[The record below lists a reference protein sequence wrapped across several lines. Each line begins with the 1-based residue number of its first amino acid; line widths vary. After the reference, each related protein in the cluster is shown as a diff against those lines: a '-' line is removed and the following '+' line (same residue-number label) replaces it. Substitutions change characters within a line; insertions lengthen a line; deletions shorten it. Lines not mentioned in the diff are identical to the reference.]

1 MGLYTYGSHEFEQSL
16 QAKSGDPP
24 DLRCELEQELRAE
37 ICCIRD
43 ELLYIYSMELEFL
56 IAGQDRLYAA
66 AFQCRGPDNRHR
78 PSAVGPVFSC
88 WPNSGWASISSM
100 DQKPGRMDK
109 AKTPIWSG

>member
-1 MGLYTYGSHEFEQSL
+1 VDLCLFLVVSINDNRHTPSLHACAMGLYTYGSHEFEQSL

-88 WPNSGWASISSM
+88 
-100 DQKPGRMDK
+100 
-109 AKTPIWSG
+109 